1 MAITGFKTPGR
12 KRVPFRGS
20 NSNLQLMASEIRV
33 GGREVATWLVASAAL
48 LGLAVVGEPFL
59 VPLVFALLL
68 WAVFNAAVDALMSF
82 GAPRALAFAV
92 ALIVLLCA
100 IWLALTILGNQ
111 ATALAGEAPGYWKR
125 LAGMAAKVLAPLR
138 LHVKYDEIFS
148 QSEIAGFLGS
158 AAASVGASL
167 FGILQ
172 VLVYVGFLL
181 SEQNQMV
188 DKFARLERDEARHS
202 EMKSVIN
209 AIARQVQRYLGV
221 CTVISAVMAVVTY
234 VLLTFMGVSFA
245 GLWAVVLFFL
255 TYIPTIGAIG
265 VAFPALMALVQFGT
279 LWPAVVILVVLGGLH
294 FVLLNVAETLI
305 LGQTLNLSPFAI
317 ILALTFWGLVW
328 GISGL
333 FLAVPVTGAIAIVC
347 GHVEKLRWV
356 SILLAAPPPRR
367 KRPRA
372 PVVAASRKA

>member
-1 MAITGFKTPGR
+1 
-12 KRVPFRGS
+12 
-20 NSNLQLMASEIRV
+20 MASEIRV

-59 VPLVFALLL
+59 VPLVFSLLL
-68 WAVFNAAVDALMSF
+68 WAVFNAAVDAQVSI
-82 GAPRALAFAV
+82 GSPRVLAFV
-92 ALIVLLCA
+92 ITVVVLLAA
-100 IWLALTILGNQ
+100 IWLALGILGNQ
-111 ATALAGEAPGYWKR
+111 ATALAAEAPTYWKR
-125 LAGMAAKVLAPLR
+125 LASMIAKLLEPLHLR
-138 LHVKYDEIFS
+138 IKYDELFS
-148 QSEIAGFLGS
+148 QGQVAGFLGS

-167 FGILQ
+167 FGIIQ

-188 DKFARLERDEARHS
+188 NKFARLERDEARHS
-202 EMKSVIN
+202 EMKNVIN
-209 AIARQVQRYLGV
+209 AIARQVQSYLGV
-221 CTVISAVMAVVTY
+221 CTVISAIMAVATY
-234 VLLTFMGVSFA
+234 ALLSFMGVSFA
-245 GLWAVVLFFL
+245 GLWALVLFFL
-255 TYIPTIGAIG
+255 TYIPTIGAVG

-279 LWPAVVILVVLGGLH
+279 LWPAAVILVVLGALH

-347 GHVEKLRWV
+347 GHVEKLRWI
-356 SILLAAPPPRR
+356 SILLAASPPGK
-367 KRPRA
+367 KRPLT
-372 PVVAASRKA
+372 AAMPARTKA